1 MNEHKNDL
9 LIWSE
14 AQSGLLGQ
22 GNFSALDLPGL
33 IEHLKNFSE
42 DIRRDALRT
51 MRVLLECQI
60 RLSYGP
66 AGEQRIARKVS
77 VSRRERLVAY
87 LRQASSLRPWLEEQ
101 LPGAWQGVRQSETDS
116 YQNYGIT
123 VSDIPAE
130 CPCTIEQL
138 LSDCFYLVNSRY

>member
-14 AQSGLLGQ
+14 AQSELLSQ

-33 IEHLKNFSE
+33 IEHLKRFGE

-77 VSRRERLVAY
+77 VTRRERLVAY
-87 LRQASSLRPWLEEQ
+87 LRQAPSLCPWLEEQ
-101 LPGAWQGVRQSETDS
+101 LPGAWQRVRQSETDS
-116 YQNYGIT
+116 YQDCGIT
-123 VSDIPAE
+123 VCDIPAE
-130 CPCTIEQL
+130 CPWTFEQL
-138 LSDCFYLVNSRY
+138 LSSDFS